1 MSRSTKIVATLGPA
15 SNDPQT
21 LERMFLAGVDVV
33 RMNFSHG
40 TAEDHE
46 RRAEVVR
53 EACRKTGRTVGIMGD
68 LQGPKIRIGKFKDGK
83 VVLNPGD
90 AFVLDADCELGVD
103 GRVGL
108 DYKELPRDVRAGDV
122 LLLDDGKI
130 VFEVE
135 KVVGNEVHCRVRHG
149 GVLSNNKG
157 INRLGGGL
165 TAPALPPKDMEDIR
179 IAAKIKVDYLAVS
192 FPKSSADMHMAR
204 QLLRA
209 AGGDAFLIAKIE
221 RAEAEQ
227 AHHHR
232 HADDGVDDLEPGAY
246 ARRSVGR
253 RQCGA
258 RRDRRG
264 DVVSGNRKRQI
275 PGRDHRLDE

>member
-21 LERMFLAGVDVV
+21 LERMFLAGVDAV

-40 TAEDHE
+40 TAADHE
-46 RRAEVVR
+46 RRAELVR

-68 LQGPKIRIGKFKDGK
+68 LQGPKIRIGKFRDGK

-90 AFVLDADCELGVD
+90 AFVLDADCGLGVD

-165 TAPALPPKDMEDIR
+165 TAAALSPKDMEDIR
-179 IAAKIKVDYLAVS
+179 TAAKIKADYLAVS
-192 FPKSSADMHMAR
+192 FPKSSADMHRAR
-204 QLLRA
+204 PLLQA
-209 AGGDAFLIAKIE
+209 AGGEAFLIAKIE
-221 RAEAEQ
+221 RAEARSEEHTSELQ
-227 AHHHR
+227 SQSNLVCR
-232 HADDGVDDLEPGAY
+232 LLLE
-246 ARRSVGR
+246 
-253 RQCGA
+253 
-258 RRDRRG
+258 
-264 DVVSGNRKRQI
+264 KKK
-275 PGRDHRLDE
+275 

>member
-1 MSRSTKIVATLGPA
+1 
-15 SNDPQT
+15 
-21 LERMFLAGVDVV
+21 MFLAGVDVV

-40 TAEDHE
+40 TAGDHE
-46 RRAEVVR
+46 RRAELVR

-68 LQGPKIRIGKFKDGK
+68 LQGPKIRIGKFRDGK

-108 DYKELPRDVRAGDV
+108 DYKELPRDVRTGEL

-165 TAPALPPKDMEDIR
+165 TAPALSPKDMDDIR
-179 IAAKIKVDYLAVS
+179 TAAKIKVDYLAVS
-192 FPKSSADMHMAR
+192 FPKSSADMVMAR

-221 RAEAEQ
+221 RAEA
-227 AHHHR
+227 
-232 HADDGVDDLEPGAY
+232 VEPKALLDIL
-246 ARRSVGR
+246 A
-253 RQCGA
+253 A
-258 RRDRRG
+258 
-264 DVVSGNRKRQI
+264 
-275 PGRDHRLDE
+275 PGRSTHARWGPAREGGDE